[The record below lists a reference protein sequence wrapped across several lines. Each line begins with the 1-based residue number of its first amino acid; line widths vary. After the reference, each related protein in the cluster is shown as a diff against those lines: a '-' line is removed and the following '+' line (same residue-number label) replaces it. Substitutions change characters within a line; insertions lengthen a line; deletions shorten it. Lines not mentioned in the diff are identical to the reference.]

1 MATLGD
7 LERSIMERLWQ
18 SDAPVS
24 AAELREDLE
33 HKTSAGKELAL
44 TTMLTVLS
52 RLERKGFVARDR
64 KVRPH
69 LYFAVT
75 TRADHTAEL
84 LQQVLGAEPD
94 REAALARFVGQ
105 VSPQEA
111 DTLRQLLEKRAGSV
125 ATSAAPRTL
134 PAAQAD

>member
-7 LERSIMERLWQ
+7 LERSIMERLWENH
-18 SDAPVS
+18 SPLS
-24 AAELREDLE
+24 AADLKDELA
-33 HKTSAGKELAL
+33 HKTSAGKDLAL

-52 RLERKGFVARDR
+52 RLERKGFVSRDR

-94 REAALARFVGQ
+94 RATALAHFVGQ
-105 VSPQEA
+105 VSPEEA
-111 DTLRQLLEKRAGSV
+111 ETLRQLLTQRAVQLPEDSV
-125 ATSAAPRTL
+125 AT
-134 PAAQAD
+134 DG